1 MIWLFK
7 INEVFWGDKPKV
19 NEHYVLPD
27 IDNIEFDIT
36 LYDISLYMATANYFL
51 LNDTNPDEIYYLQY
65 SGINSNPSRLS
76 VGKNTDYYYVVSN
89 YYIDKSNYIDKSKQK

>member
-7 INEVFWGDKPKV
+7 IDEVFWGDKLKV
-19 NEHYVLPD
+19 DEHYVFPD
-27 IDNIEFDIT
+27 VDNIEFDIT

-65 SGINSNPSRLS
+65 SGTNSNPSRLL
-76 VGKNTDYYYVVSN
+76 VGKNTDYYNVVSN
-89 YYIDKSNYIDKSKQK
+89 YYIDKSKQK